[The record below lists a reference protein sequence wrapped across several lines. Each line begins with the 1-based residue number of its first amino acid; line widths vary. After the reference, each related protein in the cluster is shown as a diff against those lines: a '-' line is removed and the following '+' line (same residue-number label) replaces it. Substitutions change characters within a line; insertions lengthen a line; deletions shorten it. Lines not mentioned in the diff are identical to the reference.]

1 MSELQTPKPDVLGNL
16 PDRVIDRFRKLS
28 QLDFEI
34 SFFDSILRGAPDYVD
49 VLRCQGEL
57 LSRKGFHRR
66 ALVIDR
72 RLAELLPTDAVV
84 QYNLAC
90 SLSRNALYDEALAA
104 LRTALV
110 CGYDDFEYLDLD
122 GDFDA
127 LRTDARYLTL
137 VAEFRPEPV
146 VKRRTKRTRRKS

>member
-1 MSELQTPKPDVLGNL
+1 MSELRTPKNDVLGNL
-16 PDRVIDRFRKLS
+16 PDRVIDRFRKQS

-34 SFFDSILRGAPDYVD
+34 SFFDAILRRSPDYVD

-72 RLAELLPTDAVV
+72 RLAELMPTDSVV

-90 SLSRNALYDEALAA
+90 SLSRNALYDEAVAVLRVA
-104 LRTALV
+104 LE

-127 LRTDARYLTL
+127 LRSDPRYLAL
-137 VAEFRPEPV
+137 VAEYRPEPV
-146 VKRRTKRTRRKS
+146 AKRRTKRSRRKS